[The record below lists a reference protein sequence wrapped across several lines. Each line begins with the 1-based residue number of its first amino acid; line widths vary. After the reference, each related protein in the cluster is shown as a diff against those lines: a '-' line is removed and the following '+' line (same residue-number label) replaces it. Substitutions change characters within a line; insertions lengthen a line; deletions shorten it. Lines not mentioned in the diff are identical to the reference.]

1 MLNTREIYYDN
12 PRIRMSDV
20 SDPCL
25 RRSLMPAGCHAGY
38 YSVIAPPPSP
48 LYLRECVSLGSCET
62 QIDLF
67 VLLRLLLDTLL

>member
-38 YSVIAPPPSP
+38 YSVIAPLLP
-48 LYLRECVSLGSCET
+48 LYTCVSVSAWARAKLK
-62 QIDLF
+62 
-67 VLLRLLLDTLL
+67 